1 MTDLDKFLKNKPLF
15 YKEIDYDR
23 MPRIWSKIKDSF
35 ALPKII
41 HIVGTNGKGS
51 TGRFLAWHLY
61 KGGYKV
67 GHYSSPHLLKFN
79 ERIWIDGKDVDDE
92 RLEIAHQYL
101 QNILDRSDL
110 NALSYFEYT
119 TLLAI
124 YIFQESDFIVLEA
137 GLGGEY
143 DATAVFEN
151 ILTLATTIG
160 YDHES
165 FLGDS
170 IDKIARTKLNAI
182 QKALILG
189 FQNYD
194 SVKSVAKDICDKKGA
209 KFLEYIEFDEAKE
222 VVDRL
227 HLPKV
232 FEKNLSLAL
241 TALKYL
247 DIDIEFKY
255 FDDIRLFGRAQKIA
269 KNITIDVGH
278 NPLAAK
284 ALLEHFKGKKIYL
297 VYNSYEDK
305 DFKSV
310 LEILKPIIKEVL
322 IIDIDNKRA
331 VDIAKLEDILDKL
344 DISHE
349 PFREIDKKKEYLVFG
364 SFSVVE
370 SFFKNSNY
378 LP

>member
-1 MTDLDKFLKNKPLF
+1 MTDLDKFLKDKPLF

-23 MPRIWSKIKDSF
+23 MPRIWSKIKGSF
-35 ALPKII
+35 DLPKIV

-67 GHYSSPHLLKFN
+67 GHYSSPHILKFN

-92 RLEIAHQYL
+92 RLEISHHYL

-194 SVKSVAKDICDKKGA
+194 SVKSVAKDICEKKGA

-255 FDDIRLFGRAQKIA
+255 FDDIKLFGRAQKIA

-322 IIDIDNKRA
+322 IIDIDNKRV

-349 PFREIDKKKEYLVFG
+349 PFREIDKNKEYLVFG

-370 SFFKNSNY
+370 SFFKK
-378 LP
+378 